1 MLARANPHPTSIVS
15 PERRLGAL
23 QVVGYL
29 QGTKHV
35 AFATGNERGEPRHFQ
50 MSESLNVDVVRE
62 KPAVSSGF
70 PIGAPRFELGTSC
83 PLRRMA
89 GGVREWREVASLR
102 RFRASLRLT

>member
-70 PIGAPRFELGTSC
+70 PIGAPRFELGTS
-83 PLRRMA
+83 
-89 GGVREWREVASLR
+89 
-102 RFRASLRLT
+102 